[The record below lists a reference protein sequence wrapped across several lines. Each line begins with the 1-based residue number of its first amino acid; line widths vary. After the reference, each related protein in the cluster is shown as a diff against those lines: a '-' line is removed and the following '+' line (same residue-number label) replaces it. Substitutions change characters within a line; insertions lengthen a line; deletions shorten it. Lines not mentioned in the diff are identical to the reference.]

1 MTWNNKEHGFT
12 LIEMLIVVA
21 ILGII
26 VAIGYPSYQEQ
37 VRKSRRAEGM
47 GELLE
52 MADRME
58 RHYSD
63 LGTYDQ
69 DIAGT
74 NMTAAAIFKTT
85 TTGGYYTLSVD
96 NGGTGEDPPT
106 DNVRFTIRAIPV
118 AGKSQAKDKCGTF
131 VYRSD
136 GTRTTTGGSLTAD
149 QCNW

>member
-1 MTWNNKEHGFT
+1 MTRNNKEHGFT

-58 RHYSD
+58 RRYSD
-63 LGTYDQ
+63 VGTY
-69 DIAGT
+69 AGITADVLYGTDTADDKLPTT
-74 NMTAAAIFKTT
+74 NGHYK
-85 TTGGYYTLSVD
+85 LSID
-96 NGGTGEDPPT
+96 AGA
-106 DNVRFTIRAIPV
+106 DNVLFTVRAEPQ
-118 AGKSQAKDKCGTF
+118 GNQAKDK
-131 VYRSD
+131 
-136 GTRTTTGGSLTAD
+136 
-149 QCNW
+149 